1 MMSSNHLWWRVV
13 VILTLAVWQ
22 HVLCNYIPPLFKVQQ
37 TEYEYTFQRPDTEVL
52 TVHLV
57 AHSHQD
63 VGWLR
68 TKDQYYEERVKHI
81 YNNVLDCLI
90 ESYESNSGIDEL
102 SKRAHPLRKFIIV
115 EQAFFQRWFK
125 EVSREKQDWV
135 KRFLREEIL
144 EFVNG
149 GWVMHDEGCTT
160 GNAVIDQMVL
170 GQQEIYRMFP
180 DMYEQVRPLVA
191 FQIDPFGHSAFTP
204 VVTQR
209 LGLKALITNRIHV
222 GVREQ
227 LKESGQLEFLW
238 APVGTRQVEVLTHN
252 LDNHYNSPQGFDFE
266 RDSPPIEDEDTLRHY
281 ADQLVRHLRQRSLY
295 YPSSR
300 NFLQLVGDDFEFLNA
315 KVQFENWDKL
325 ITYIN
330 DNYQDIQLKWS
341 ILREYFEAVA
351 AEQLTHTRYQ
361 GDFFPYADNELSYW
375 SGYFTSKPVL
385 KRSVQEAELRFKSAQ
400 ILQLQ
405 GTIRG
410 RDLDKKALLQF
421 RQSIAEVQ
429 HHDGITGTA
438 KDFVS
443 YSYIT
448 ALIQYWQRLAQDIK
462 KTLFEEGISSA
473 KDTEVPL
480 VVFNPSEIASSAVA
494 VVEIQH
500 CPKAHVKDGTKNE
513 VTAQELGDGVKN
525 FDHFSLTLYVFR
537 HNLTDGLVAFHAQV
551 APFST
556 QQYYVDCGGREL
568 MQLPSYHSSYWKEIA
583 FSSNNAIIENE
594 YLKVQLVLQDQRLAL
609 KVDDLSARRQ
619 FEVELFLHS
628 YESYHGEGQKAGA
641 YISRVIGQSRQLLNQ
656 YTSVYIRKGPLFQ
669 QLKIKYSNSASQI
682 LTLYSVVNESKRQV
696 LEVKNVVGPLNQ
708 DQELVSRI
716 KISDSSDCSLETLDQ
731 GSILVD
737 RKLNVHHLEANMV
750 PFVGAATFKCQ
761 QSDGTK
767 ALRSFIFNDRSM
779 AIGHTESNAVEILL
793 HRRTSQDDARG
804 VDEPLD
810 DITQVDPT
818 LYIKFTEVDS
828 DTDRDALT
836 SQMLSMRDMLANSD
850 LIVFH
855 NVSLPPSD
863 QVNWINQEQLPVNS
877 DCGVRLLNSELKSRS
892 QSSLTLLLRVQQV
905 QIDICDERDIA
916 KRYINLLYRGKNVKV
931 TSVSRV
937 AMSGID
943 TSGVNDDEPPLR
955 FVGDV
960 ITLQAVIAIA

>member
-1 MMSSNHLWWRVV
+1 MMSSYHLRWRVV
-13 VILTLAVWQ
+13 VLLALAVWQ

-37 TEYEYTFQRPDTEVL
+37 AEYEYTFHRPDAEVL

-81 YNNVLDCLI
+81 YDNVLDCLI
-90 ESYESNSGIDEL
+90 ESYESNSDMDEQP

-180 DMYEQVRPLVA
+180 DMYEKVRPLVA

-266 RDSPPIEDEDTLRHY
+266 RDSPPIEDEDTLRHK
-281 ADQLVRHLRQRSLY
+281 ADLLVRHLRQRSLY
-295 YPSSR
+295 YPSRR

-325 ITYIN
+325 ITFIN

-341 ILREYFEAVA
+341 ILREYFEAIA
-351 AEQLTHTRYQ
+351 AEQLTYTRYK

-375 SGYFTSKPVL
+375 SGYFTSKPAL
-385 KRSVQEAELRFKSAQ
+385 KRSVQEAELRYKPAQ

-405 GTIRG
+405 GLLRG
-410 RDLDKKALLQF
+410 RDLKKKALLQF

-443 YSYIT
+443 QSYIT
-448 ALIQYWQRLAQDIK
+448 ALVQNWQLLAQNIK
-462 KTLFEEGISSA
+462 KTLFEEGSQSA

-480 VVFNPSEIASSAVA
+480 VVFNPSEIAISAVA

-513 VTAQELGDGVKN
+513 VTAQELGDG
-525 FDHFSLTLYVFR
+525 
-537 HNLTDGLVAFHAQV
+537 LVAFHAQIT
-551 APFST
+551 PFST
-556 QQYYVDCGGREL
+556 QQYYLDCDDRDL
-568 MQLPSYHSSYWKEIA
+568 LQLPSDHSPYWKKFA
-583 FSSNNAIIENE
+583 FNSNNAIIENE
-594 YLKVQLVLQDQRLAL
+594 YLKVQLVIQDQRLAL

-641 YISRVIGQSRQLLNQ
+641 YISRVIGQSRQLFNQ

-682 LTLYSVVNESKRQV
+682 LTLYSGANEAKAQM
-696 LEVKNVVGPLNQ
+696 LEVKNLVGPLNQ
-708 DQELVSRI
+708 DQELVSRF
-716 KISDSSDCSLETLDQ
+716 KISDSSSCSLQTLDQ

-750 PFVGAATFKCQ
+750 PFVGASTFKCQ
-761 QSDGTK
+761 QSDGRK
-767 ALRSFIFNDRSM
+767 SLRTFIFNDRSM
-779 AIGHTESNAVEILL
+779 AIGHTESNAVETLL

-818 LYIKFTEVDS
+818 LYIMFTHDDS
-828 DTDRDALT
+828 DTNRDDLT
-836 SQMLSMRDMLANSD
+836 SQMLSMRDMLFNSD

-855 NVSLPPSD
+855 NVSLPASD
-863 QVNWINQEQLPVNS
+863 KVNWMNQQEQQLVNS
-877 DCGVRLLNSELKSRS
+877 DCGVRLLNSELKSRKQS
-892 QSSLTLLLRVQQV
+892 QLTLLLRVQQV
-905 QIDICDERDIA
+905 RIDICDERDIA
-916 KRYINLLYRGKNVKV
+916 KRYTDLLYRGQNVKV

-943 TSGVNDDEPPLR
+943 TSTDNGLNVDEPPLR
-955 FVGDV
+955 FIGDV
-960 ITLQAVIAIA
+960 ITLQAVISVA